1 VVKEHV
7 DAEVTPRS
15 CTWMHLLSL
24 KRMG

>member
-7 DAEVTPRS
+7 DAEVTRAP

>member
-7 DAEVTPRS
+7 EVTPRP